1 MGLTSVKTRH
11 WIQTWIA
18 VNVSAVLAWGNRL
31 ASEALLP
38 LHEAMISSYC
48 NRTAA
53 AHRCPMIVRV

>member
-1 MGLTSVKTRH
+1 
-11 WIQTWIA
+11 
-18 VNVSAVLAWGNRL
+18 VSAVLAWGNRL